1 MTSVYKALFTLLLG
15 KSPSREI
22 GTLKKPYLKRVKGAW
37 LSHFLLWEFREGQSH
52 RGLYLNSYLLHS
64 CLLPGTVLRAF
75 IGHYRPLYNLCE
87 KTSEQQTAL
96 FKTKQLSNLPKIMQ
110 MLEEVLY
117 YFFNIFIFN

>member
-22 GTLKKPYLKRVKGAW
+22 GTPKKLYLKRVKGAW

-52 RGLYLNSYLLHS
+52 RGLYLNSYLLHT

-75 IGHYRPLYNLCE
+75 IGHYRPLDNLCE
-87 KTSEQQTAL
+87 KTSEQQIVL
-96 FKTKQLSNLPKIMQ
+96 FKTKQLSNFPKITQ
-110 MLEEVLY
+110 MLEEVLS
-117 YFFNIFIFN
+117 FFYVFIFN